1 MGKQGKDVDD
11 TQHKLL
17 DKQAYGD
24 EVTDLSFNDT
34 QANLVPVKRA
44 RRTASRKPRKM
55 ETIALTREG
64 SRGEYVDREEAK
76 AGDRKSQ

>member
-44 RRTASRKPRKM
+44 RRTASRKP
-55 ETIALTREG
+55 
-64 SRGEYVDREEAK
+64 
-76 AGDRKSQ
+76 